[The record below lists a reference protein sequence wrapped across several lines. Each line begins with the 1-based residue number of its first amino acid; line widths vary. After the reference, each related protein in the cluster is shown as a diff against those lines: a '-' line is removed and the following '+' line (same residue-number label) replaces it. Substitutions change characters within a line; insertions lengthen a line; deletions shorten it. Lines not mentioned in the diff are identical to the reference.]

1 MRQVCMYISLNNLP
15 TLIGNLGNLPGQQQS
30 EQQSLAVTSVLTSF
44 GSSSMTLGVSSVSS
58 VHALT
63 SSALM
68 IPPLPSSS
76 TMSVIT
82 SQSPYLPLSMPISSS
97 PSLPFSTTLP
107 YLITVPVTPSSV
119 AGFSSTSIL
128 STISHLPLTAPVVA
142 PTVIPSVP
150 IVSSVPFSPSVCAGS
165 SLHYTTSVMQSR
177 TVSTFSPITSVTNP
191 KPTSSTETSI
201 QTRLQAIL
209 VSSDSEAEEHI
220 GKGNTL
226 FSSATYG
233 IGLYLEH
240 SESTSG
246 SDHKGYDYTQGPP
259 PGVLKSTAIT
269 TKKMEVHAHQSPQSG
284 K

>member
-1 MRQVCMYISLNNLP
+1 MYISSNNLP
-15 TLIGNLGNLPGQQQS
+15 TLIGNLGNVPDQQQS
-30 EQQSLAVTSVLTSF
+30 EQQSLAVTSVLTSY
-44 GSSSMTLGVSSVSS
+44 GSSSMTLGASSVSS

-68 IPPLPSSS
+68 MPPLPSSS

-82 SQSPYLPLSMPISSS
+82 SQSPYMPLPMPFSIS

-107 YLITVPVTPSSV
+107 YLITVPVTFSSV
-119 AGFSSTSIL
+119 AGFSSTSIP

-142 PTVIPSVP
+142 PTVIPSVS

-165 SLHYTTSVMQSR
+165 SLHQYHYTTSLMQSR

-220 GKGNTL
+220 VKGNNL
-226 FSSATYG
+226 FSFATYG

-246 SDHKGYDYTQGPP
+246 SDHRSYDYTQGSP

-269 TKKMEVHAHQSPQSG
+269 TKKMEVHTHQSPQSG